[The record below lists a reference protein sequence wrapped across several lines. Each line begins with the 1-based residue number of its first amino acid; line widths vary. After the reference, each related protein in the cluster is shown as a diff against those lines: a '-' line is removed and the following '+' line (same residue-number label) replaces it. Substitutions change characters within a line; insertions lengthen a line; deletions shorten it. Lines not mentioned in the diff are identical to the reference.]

1 MKGKNL
7 FLMGLLGIALGLIL
21 VIFRNSL
28 ADGGVVLTT
37 GIIFVIAGLLNMS
50 IFLGSRDKQGRARMG
65 AFGTAFGWVASA
77 AAVILGLAMLIFSK
91 AFTALI
97 GFMFAVL
104 ILFAALFQMGLLLF
118 GSKPHKLNNWFFV
131 VPTILVGSAVYI
143 FLRKPDAGGEHV
155 VMWVTGCAFILF
167 GAATLFEGLII
178 GRLNREARNA
188 KTNDSK
194 PSKEISVAQAE
205 AAKPTYSLPEAEE
218 PADKTK

>member
-28 ADGGVVLTT
+28 ADGGVVLTA

-50 IFLGSRDKQGRARMG
+50 VFLGSRDKQGRARMG

-104 ILFAALFQMGLLLF
+104 ILFAALFQMGLLIF
-118 GSKPHKLNNWFFV
+118 GSKPHKLNNCFFV
-131 VPTILVGSAVYI
+131 VPTILVGGAVYI
-143 FLRKPDAGGEHV
+143 FLLKPDTGGEHV
-155 VMWVTGCAFILF
+155 IMWVTGCAFILF
-167 GAATLFEGLII
+167 GAATLLEGLII

-194 PSKEISVAQAE
+194 PAKDITVAPAE
-205 AAKPTYSLPEAEE
+205 AAKPTYQQPEAEE